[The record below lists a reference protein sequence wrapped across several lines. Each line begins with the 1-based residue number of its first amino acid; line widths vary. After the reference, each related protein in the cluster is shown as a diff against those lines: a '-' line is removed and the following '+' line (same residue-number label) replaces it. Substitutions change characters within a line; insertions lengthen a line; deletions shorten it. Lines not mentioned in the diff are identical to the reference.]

1 MTLQSIDK
9 KLTIFFYI
17 FIFIFLSTI
26 NNASLNKSKKEL
38 LKIENIEITGLNEN
52 QNEKI
57 KKSLE
62 YLIGKNIFFLNRQN
76 IENSLNQIQ
85 YIENYK
91 VTKHY
96 PSKVQIK
103 LQKTELLAIVYQ
115 DNKKLYIGK
124 NRKLISLIDVE
135 KNNNLPI
142 VFGNF
147 SKKEFFNLKNIID
160 KSKFDLEQIKEYYYF
175 PSKRWDIKLNNE
187 ITIKLPRKNISSAL
201 NLLDKILKK
210 NIREQNN
217 IIDLRVP
224 NQIIFSNE

>member
-9 KLTIFFYI
+9 KPVILFYI
-17 FIFIFLSTI
+17 FIFILLSTI
-26 NNASLNKSKKEL
+26 NNVSLNKSKKEL
-38 LKIENIEITGLNEN
+38 LKIENIEITGLNKH

-62 YLIGKNIFFLNRQN
+62 YLKGKNIFFLNRQN
-76 IENSLNQIQ
+76 IENSLNQIH

-91 VTKHY
+91 VSKHF
-96 PSKVQIK
+96 PSKVLID
-103 LQKTELLAIVYQ
+103 LEKTKLLAIVYQ
-115 DNKKLYIGK
+115 DNQKFYIGNNK
-124 NRKLISLIDVE
+124 KLISLLDDE

-187 ITIKLPRKNISSAL
+187 ITIKLPRENISSAL
-201 NLLDKILKK
+201 NLLDRILKE
-210 NIREQNN
+210 NIREHNN